1 MADGSRQL
9 SRNTTPTW
17 IRKEHGN
24 VSELDFVSP
33 VASGALSASGGGIA
47 LEDLSDRSKVLV
59 RAGRSTAAGTHLKVT
74 YGHSRRRRD
83 GTLICGSRP
92 DEWTLIADPGQG
104 AELLASL
111 PDEGFVSV
119 VDITHGRAMF
129 RLSGPDSVDVL
140 AKVCNIDLADDMTPD
155 GAVFSA
161 SVAKVTCDLVR
172 SDVADRRTY
181 LISCER
187 SFGRFLFAAIAD
199 ACAEFGIDVPEDI
212 SMH

>member
-1 MADGSRQL
+1 MSDL
-9 SRNTTPTW
+9 
-17 IRKEHGN
+17 EF
-24 VSELDFVSP
+24 LSP
-33 VASGALSASGGGIA
+33 VSSGPLSTPDGGLSLEDASAST
-47 LEDLSDRSKVLV
+47 KVLV
-59 RAGRSTAAGTHLKVT
+59 RAERNTAAGTHLKVT

-92 DEWTLIADPGQG
+92 GEWTLLADPGLG
-104 AELLASL
+104 AELVASL

-129 RLSGPDSVDVL
+129 RLSGADSIRVL
-140 AKVCNIDLADDMTPD
+140 AKVCNIDLADDMTPN

-172 SDVADRRTY
+172 DDVAGRRSY

-187 SFGRFLFAAIAD
+187 SFGGYLFAAIAD
-199 ACAEFGIDVPEDI
+199 ACSEFGLDAPEGI
-212 SMH
+212 SIH